1 MCFDAGSYLWMNVH
15 ALNILC
21 VPRVVSLGLVH
32 AVVDD
37 DHSAHVVD
45 QLPSLLQHPQ
55 VLRLLQSC

>member
-1 MCFDAGSYLWMNVH
+1 
-15 ALNILC
+15 
-21 VPRVVSLGLVH
+21 
-32 AVVDD
+32 VVDD

>member
-1 MCFDAGSYLWMNVH
+1 MNVH

-21 VPRVVSLGLVH
+21 VPCVVALGLVH

-37 DHSAHVVD
+37 DKGAHVVD

-55 VLRLLQSC
+55 VPRLLQFC